1 MNRIPYDVSRD
12 GWGILCESVHMHGN
26 SVHPEEKSAATP
38 GSMLGCYED
47 EESEEEDEDGN
58 PTWAQ
63 KMSGSEKW
71 RFQLARAFFHDPH
84 VLVVHRPVDE
94 LDVELQELI
103 LSLFREFVD
112 KKGLEIDDD
121 DLDIQQR
128 RPRTVIFSAG
138 NEVKT
143 SIPDFVWRVGPK
155 GVTVERGPRGN
166 RAAWQLSPTGSH
178 FSGPGSQVSAPG
190 SQLSPWSRS

>member
-1 MNRIPYDVSRD
+1 
-12 GWGILCESVHMHGN
+12 
-26 SVHPEEKSAATP
+26 
-38 GSMLGCYED
+38 MLGCYED